1 MVEAAL
7 RSGSLVTARCAL
19 EQGREVFAL
28 PGPLGNPGSEGP
40 HWLIKQG
47 AILVTEPE
55 EILENLQFGLH
66 WLPDALKIHFI
77 HQIRKTWHCHFLS
90 SWLT

>member
-19 EQGREVFAL
+19 EQGVKFCFAS
-28 PGPLGNPGSEGP
+28 PIGNPGSEGP

-66 WLPDALKIHFI
+66 WLPDAPENSFYSPDQEDVALPFPEL
-77 HQIRKTWHCHFLS
+77 R
-90 SWLT
+90 LT

>member
-19 EQGREVFAL
+19 EQGREVLLCQSNRESGKRRASL
-28 PGPLGNPGSEGP
+28 VN
-40 HWLIKQG
+40 KTG

-66 WLPDALKIHFI
+66 WLPDAPENSFYSPDQEDVALPFPE
-77 HQIRKTWHCHFLS
+77 L
-90 SWLT
+90 WLT